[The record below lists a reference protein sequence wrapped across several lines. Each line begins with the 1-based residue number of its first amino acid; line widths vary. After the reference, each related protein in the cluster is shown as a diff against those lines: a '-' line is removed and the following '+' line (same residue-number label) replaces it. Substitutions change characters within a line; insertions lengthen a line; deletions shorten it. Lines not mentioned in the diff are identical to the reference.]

1 VQTEVQEFTELVIN
15 WLSELIQEGLD
26 VGQFRTTQ
34 NARTTALRIL
44 SSIFASTQLVRI
56 TGDHD
61 FTRVKNS
68 ILEELIN

>member
-1 VQTEVQEFTELVIN
+1 MQAEVQEFTEMVIK
-15 WLSELIQEGLD
+15 WLSELIQEGMKI
-26 VGQFRTTQ
+26 GQFQTNQ

-44 SSIFASTQLVRI
+44 NSIFASTQLVRI
-56 TGDHD
+56 TGSHD